1 MVSFRKRRN
10 ARNKTVTNDVFL
22 NIQNGCGDISGLN
35 TSISNDELFEI
46 VDDQPCVS
54 AVSFARFQNKIFY
67 DMLKCNHCQIIYLKT
82 VKSDIFE

>member
-1 MVSFRKRRN
+1 MLSFRKRRN

-35 TSISNDELFEI
+35 SSISNDDLFQI

-54 AVSFARFQNKIFY
+54 AVCFGRFESTCK
-67 DMLKCNHCQIIYLKT
+67 LIIKHLSVT
-82 VKSDIFE
+82 IVKSCVFKP

>member
-10 ARNKTVTNDVFL
+10 ASNETVTNDLFL

-35 TSISNDELFEI
+35 SSISNDDVFQI

-67 DMLKCNHCQIIYLKT
+67 DMLKCNHCQDIYLKT